1 LLSGHEKTGALP
13 EDILRQAEGPDEG
26 LNTGASRQKEIDS
39 PGKQKGEDLKA
50 FDISA

>member
-1 LLSGHEKTGALP
+1 LLSGHEETGALP

-26 LNTGASRQKEIDS
+26 LNTGASWQKEIDS
-39 PGKQKGEDLKA
+39 LSKQNGEDLTA